1 MKHKNL
7 SRLINYSRGV
17 SWKVEDQK
25 NYINIYFHSLTK
37 KKKERE
43 RENSIKFALQILNA
57 FKYILNI
64 MKERNDATIIMIQ
77 MYT

>member
-1 MKHKNL
+1 MEG
-7 SRLINYSRGV
+7 RG
-17 SWKVEDQK
+17 SKKLYQYLFSFID
-25 NYINIYFHSLTK
+25 K
-37 KKKERE
+37 KKRKRE

>member
-1 MKHKNL
+1 MEG
-7 SRLINYSRGV
+7 RG
-17 SWKVEDQK
+17 SKKLYQYLFSFID
-25 NYINIYFHSLTK
+25 K
-37 KKKERE
+37 KKRKRERE

-64 MKERNDATIIMIQ
+64 MKKGNDATIIMIQ